1 MKISFECDCILLQKT
16 LLLFCGN
23 LAAHHKDCDFV
34 VSDREIVTKKPLFIK
49 PLFIIG
55 KNAHL
60 SHPFTRATL
69 LDTLEEFYS
78 ATQIS
83 KAKEPDQIV
92 NEKSLE
98 HKVSLLIDKFKADL
112 LEILRA
118 NQ

>member
-34 VSDREIVTKKPLFIK
+34 VSDREIATKK

-60 SHPFTRATL
+60 SHPFTKATL

-78 ATQIS
+78 AMQIS
-83 KAKEPDQIV
+83 KANKLNETK
-92 NEKSLE
+92 NEKNLE
-98 HKVSLLIDKFKADL
+98 EKISLLIDKFKADL

>member
-34 VSDREIVTKKPLFIK
+34 VSDREIVTKKPLFI
-49 PLFIIG
+49 IG

-83 KAKEPDQIV
+83 KAKEPDKIV

-98 HKVSLLIDKFKADL
+98 QKVSNLIDKFKADL

-118 NQ
+118 NE

>member
-1 MKISFECDCILLQKT
+1 MKISFECECILLQKT

-34 VSDREIVTKKPLFIK
+34 VSDREIATKK

-60 SHPFTRATL
+60 SHPFTKTTL

-78 ATQIS
+78 AMQIP
-83 KAKEPDQIV
+83 KANELNEAK
-92 NEKSLE
+92 NEKGLE
-98 HKVSLLIDKFKADL
+98 DKISLLIDKFKADL

>member
-34 VSDREIVTKKPLFIK
+34 VSDREIVTKKPLFI
-49 PLFIIG
+49 IG

-60 SHPFTRATL
+60 SHPFNKAAL

-98 HKVSLLIDKFKADL
+98 QKVSRLIDKFKADL

>member
-1 MKISFECDCILLQKT
+1 MKISFECECILLQKT

-23 LAAHHKDCDFV
+23 LAANHKDCDFV
-34 VSDREIVTKKPLFIK
+34 VSDREIATKK

-60 SHPFTRATL
+60 SHPFTKMAL

-78 ATQIS
+78 AMQIS
-83 KAKEPDQIV
+83 KANELNEAK
-92 NEKSLE
+92 NEKGLE
-98 HKVSLLIDKFKADL
+98 EKISLLIDKFKADL